1 MPRKIVRQARVKV
14 TAGIPPAVKAGM
26 LWPWVCGTALVFVAL
41 VAVDQFVL
49 HPGVLTSFHGLE
61 PLSPLYAF
69 FIPEFRPAAA
79 FFVLLAVSCGLFL
92 PRLISPR
99 VSTPWFAAGLF
110 ILSLTLPLTLF
121 LVRDDLAQLGSQF
134 LIYPGEEYFEDAARI
149 IDLGQFVRHYTELAP
164 QLSLHGR
171 VHPPGFATFLFA
183 VGHVFSST
191 PLAAGVAVLLVFAA
205 GTAFAWRAF
214 ALVLD
219 ERAARIAALSLLA
232 APSLLDFAC
241 TSMDAVFYGAATLVL
256 LAAFLSLSDHGR
268 WWHAVLTGVA
278 LYLAMFCSFSAVPV
292 GLFIALYGALL
303 WWDRRSLRV
312 PLQLCIAFVSFA
324 AAYTVARYGAGFDLW
339 ESFQVATSLHYQ
351 IMGNVLGRSVASAYL
366 PITLGNMAAFLIGTG
381 LAIVPLFVRGA
392 RNALTPLGS
401 RALFVA
407 SSVTLA
413 VMCAGGLYTMEAERI
428 LMFAVPWLAV
438 SAAAAT
444 TTLSDSAVV
453 LLIGVGWAQAFAME
467 GFLFTLW

>member
-1 MPRKIVRQARVKV
+1 M
-14 TAGIPPAVKAGM
+14 
-26 LWPWVCGTALVFVAL
+26 AL
-41 VAVDQFVL
+41 DQLVL

-69 FIPEFRPAAA
+69 VIPEFRPAAA
-79 FFVLLAVSCGLFL
+79 LFVLLAVSCGLFL

-121 LVRDDLAQLGSQF
+121 LVRNDLAQLGSQF
-134 LIYPGEEYFEDAARI
+134 LIYPGEEYFDDAARI

-205 GTAFAWRAF
+205 GTVFAWRAF

-241 TSMDAVFYGAATLVL
+241 TSMDAVFYGAAGLVL
-256 LAAFLSLSDHGR
+256 HAAFLSFSDHGR
-268 WWHAVLTGVA
+268 WWQAVLTGVA
-278 LYLAMFCSFSAVPV
+278 LYLAMFCSFSAVPL

-312 PLQLCIAFVSFA
+312 PLQLCIASVSFA
-324 AAYTVARYGAGFDLW
+324 AAYNVARYGAGFDLW
-339 ESFQVATSLHYQ
+339 ESFQVAKSLHYQ

-366 PITLGNMAAFLIGTG
+366 PTTFGNMAAFLIGTG

-392 RNALTPLGS
+392 RNALTPLGGRS
-401 RALFVA
+401 LFVA
-407 SSVTLA
+407 TSATFA
-413 VMCAGGLYTMEAERI
+413 VMCAGGLYTMETERI
-428 LMFAVPWLAV
+428 LMFAVPLAV

-467 GFLFTLW
+467 VFLFTLW

>member
-1 MPRKIVRQARVKV
+1 M
-14 TAGIPPAVKAGM
+14 
-26 LWPWVCGTALVFVAL
+26 
-41 VAVDQFVL
+41 
-49 HPGVLTSFHGLE
+49 
-61 PLSPLYAF
+61 
-69 FIPEFRPAAA
+69 
-79 FFVLLAVSCGLFL
+79 LLAVSCGLCL
-92 PRLISPR
+92 PRFISPR
-99 VSTPWFAAGLF
+99 ISTPWFAVGLF
-110 ILSLTLPLTLF
+110 SILSLALPLTLF
-121 LVRDDLAQLGSQF
+121 FVRDDFAQLGSQF

-171 VHPPGFATFLFA
+171 VHPPGFATFLYG

-191 PLAAGVAVLLVFAA
+191 PLAAGVAVLVVSCRRHCIRLEGVRARRRRACGTDRGTLAA
-205 GTAFAWRAF
+205 GRSHRSWIRLHVDGRGLLRGRRLGSTRRLCEFF
-214 ALVLD
+214 
-219 ERAARIAALSLLA
+219 RI
-232 APSLLDFAC
+232 D
-241 TSMDAVFYGAATLVL
+241 
-256 LAAFLSLSDHGR
+256 GR
-268 WWHAVLTGVA
+268 WWHGVLTGVA
-278 LYLAMFCSFSAVPV
+278 LYLAMFCSFSAVPLA
-292 GLFIALYGALL
+292 LFIALYGALL
-303 WWDRRSLRV
+303 WWNRRSLGV

-339 ESFQVATSLHYQ
+339 ESFRVAKSLHYQ

-366 PITLGNMAAFLIGTG
+366 PTTFGNISAFLIGTG

-392 RNALTPLGS
+392 RNALTPGVS
-401 RALFVA
+401 RSLFVA
-407 SSVTLA
+407 TSATLA
-413 VMCAGGLYTMEAERI
+413 VMCAGGLYTMETERI